1 MLSYQPEE
9 ADRDGMDVVS
19 DKTEKNEQE
28 ERTKKY
34 WGEEAE
40 RGKKQKA
47 EGQQSKLES
56 PERSP

>member
-28 ERTKKY
+28 ERKKKY

-40 RGKKQKA
+40 RGTKQKA

>member
-9 ADRDGMDVVS
+9 TDGEGIDVVS
-19 DKTEKNEQE
+19 DKTEINEQE
-28 ERTKKY
+28 ERKKKY

-56 PERSP
+56 PEKSP